1 MNLIIE
7 DLTMLGTIMFTGYI
21 VTQLWSTINAS
32 QNWRFLSIDMLIVAV
47 VSWITGTIIGRPKTR
62 VPMLFLKERKLNA
75 IVLDRK
81 DIFWQMCG

>member
-1 MNLIIE
+1 M
-7 DLTMLGTIMFTGYI
+7 
-21 VTQLWSTINAS
+21 
-32 QNWRFLSIDMLIVAV
+32 FLSIDMLIVAV
-47 VSWITGTIIGRPKTR
+47 VSWITGTIIGRPKTK